1 MVLIANY
8 LSTRYKTF
16 NPTCASASVSNE
28 PCYLVSS
35 MILWSFKATSEL
47 AVVALVK
54 TQLKKQ
60 QKFGI
65 NGPTP
70 GLKHSY
76 TGGIQ

>member
-1 MVLIANY
+1 
-8 LSTRYKTF
+8 
-16 NPTCASASVSNE
+16 
-28 PCYLVSS
+28 